1 MIMNSLLKPV
11 SEVGG
16 EGLEY
21 LLVHFLEKD
30 KGLTNGAI
38 YAKHK
43 NYYKLHINNIFNI

>member
-16 EGLEY
+16 EGFEY
-21 LLVHFLEKD
+21 LLVHFREKD
-30 KGLTNGAI
+30 KVLTIWAI

-43 NYYKLHINNIFNI
+43 NYYKLHINNIINM